1 MKLFSFLSAVVLLG
15 VCTSVSLFAQTQIAT
30 QDNVLMLELQSEGNL
45 SEVVWSVTDE
55 IELEREVQATSTLD
69 AKKLQE
75 KGKLSIEN
83 GKYYE
88 RYRLVNSA
96 DGLLVK
102 KSGESLFIR
111 FEAEQDRI
119 LEFRL
124 SKPGKNET
132 VRYYKLVVNDV
143 PEGKLTGGTVSY
155 GGHQWRLIK
164 GMAVGLQFKAK
175 ISNNNKIKTTKIRGL
190 NKDGTE
196 KKGLLDFKKN

>member
-1 MKLFSFLSAVVLLG
+1 MKLLSFLSAVVFG
-15 VCTSVSLFAQTQIAT
+15 VCTSASVIAQTQIAT

-45 SEVVWSVTDE
+45 SEVVWGVTDE
-55 IELEREVQATSTLD
+55 IELEREVLVTSTLD
-69 AKKLQE
+69 VKKLQE
-75 KGKLSIEN
+75 KGALSIAN

-88 RYRLVNSA
+88 RYLVKRTA

-111 FEAEQDRI
+111 FEADQDRI
-119 LEFRL
+119 LEFKL
-124 SKPGKNET
+124 SKPGKYET
-132 VRYYKLVVNDV
+132 TRYYKLVVNDI
-143 PEGKLTGGTVSY
+143 PDGKLTGGKVSY

-164 GMAVGLQFKAK
+164 GIGVGLEFKAK